1 VNITGLLSF
10 KMSYQQVDDSS
21 VQLSLADI
29 VKGMK
34 MSVEKDEN
42 ENVIYI
48 NSFFIPHVF
57 DNVTLYDL
65 VQMIETS
72 SPFKGEGDT
81 SIGIVD
87 KIESIP
93 KINQKN
99 GHSYYSCFVTLKS
112 WANNAYARNLMLK
125 LYNDEQSRLYYK
137 PEDSIYPIYI
147 ALLPNKSE
155 TSMMDAPN
163 HTDLV
168 LYLHSDIR
176 LETVMSVMEGLDI
189 GKIHSIESR
198 LMYQS
203 NDDQS
208 KLSYELWECVN
219 PEMWNQKVN
228 HQYNAVYVRFSYW
241 YKTQTAYNFK
251 REMIDL
257 TNVNIP
263 VFNGTVWTFYEIPP
277 KYEGVNPYV
286 WQR

>member
-1 VNITGLLSF
+1 
-10 KMSYQQVDDSS
+10 MSYQQVDASS
-21 VQLSLADI
+21 NYFSLADI
-29 VKGMK
+29 VKGMQ
-34 MSVEKDEN
+34 MPVEDEDN

-48 NSFFIPHVF
+48 DSFFIPHVF
-57 DNVTLYDL
+57 DNVTLDDL

-93 KINQKN
+93 KINQKT

-112 WANNAYARNLMLK
+112 WADNDYSRNLMMK

-137 PEDSIYPIYI
+137 PDENINPIYI
-147 ALLPNKSE
+147 SLLPNKSE
-155 TSMMDAPN
+155 TSMMDAPK

-189 GKIHSIESR
+189 GRIHSIESR
-198 LMYQS
+198 LMHENEPNDHQS
-203 NDDQS
+203 E
-208 KLSYELWECVN
+208 LSFDLWKFVN
-219 PEMWNQKVN
+219 PEMWNQKIS

-251 REMIDL
+251 REMINL
-257 TNVNIP
+257 SHVNVP
-263 VFNGTVWTFYEIPP
+263 VFNGTVWTFYEIPS
-277 KYEGVNPYV
+277 KYEGINPYV

>member
-1 VNITGLLSF
+1 
-10 KMSYQQVDDSS
+10 MSYQQVEASS
-21 VQLSLADI
+21 NCLSLADI
-29 VKGMK
+29 VNGMK
-34 MSVEKDEN
+34 VPGEEDN
-42 ENVIYI
+42 IENVIYI
-48 NSFFIPHVF
+48 DSFFIPHVF
-57 DNVTLYDL
+57 DNVTLDHL
-65 VQMIETS
+65 VEMIETS
-72 SPFKGEGDT
+72 SPYKGEGDT
-81 SIGIVD
+81 SIGVVD

-112 WANNAYARNLMLK
+112 WADNDYARNLMMK

-137 PEDSIYPIYI
+137 PEESINATYI
-147 ALLPNKSE
+147 AILPNKSE
-155 TSMMDAPN
+155 TSMMDTPN
-163 HTDLV
+163 HTDLL

-198 LMYQS
+198 VMYNQP
-203 NDDQS
+203 NDYPHE
-208 KLSYELWECVN
+208 LSFNQCEFVN
-219 PEMWNQKVN
+219 PERWNQKVN
-228 HQYNAVYVRFSYW
+228 HQYIAVYVRFSYW

-251 REMIDL
+251 REMINL
-257 TNVNIP
+257 THVNVP

>member
-1 VNITGLLSF
+1 
-10 KMSYQQVDDSS
+10 MSYQQVDASS
-21 VQLSLADI
+21 NYLSLADI

-34 MSVEKDEN
+34 MSVEEEEDNN

-48 NSFFIPHVF
+48 DSFFIPHVF
-57 DNVTLYDL
+57 DNVTLDDL

-112 WANNAYARNLMLK
+112 WADNDYARNLMMK

-137 PEDSIYPIYI
+137 PEENINPSYI

-155 TSMMDAPN
+155 TSMMDAPQ

-189 GKIHSIESR
+189 GRIHSIESR
-198 LMYQS
+198 LMCMNQP
-203 NDDQS
+203 NDEPS
-208 KLSYELWECVN
+208 ELSFNLWEFVN

-228 HQYNAVYVRFSYW
+228 HQYTAVYVRFSYW

-251 REMIDL
+251 REMINF
-257 TNVNIP
+257 THVNVP